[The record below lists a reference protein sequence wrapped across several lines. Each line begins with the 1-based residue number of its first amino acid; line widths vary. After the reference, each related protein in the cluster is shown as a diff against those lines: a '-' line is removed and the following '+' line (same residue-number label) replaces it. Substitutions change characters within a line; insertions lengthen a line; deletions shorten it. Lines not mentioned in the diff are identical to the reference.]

1 MSGDLLSSN
10 EANQIRPVNVTSDK
24 PNVAI
29 RGRLKKFIKRWW
41 ILLLVLVL
49 VVAGTMG
56 WLMYRQSQEQ
66 TWKNATDYYTRA
78 DYAKA
83 ASLLK
88 QVGMPSEKDRLRVY
102 AQTMLATR
110 DLEKAEPAYK
120 KLFEATKDP
129 ADKLALGNI
138 YNEQKKYDQAI
149 RVYQEVISNNKNSV
163 QAYVNLTIVHKLQG
177 NVKEA
182 TSVAK
187 EAVANN
193 PQNASVHELLVSML
207 MENKNTQEYKD
218 AVAGLRALNPE
229 DSLLQSIDNKKQP
242 E

>member
-10 EANQIRPVNVTSDK
+10 EADQIRPVNVTSDK

-229 DSLLQSIDNKKQP
+229 DSLLQSIDN
-242 E
+242 

>member
-1 MSGDLLSSN
+1 MSGDLLNYDEN
-10 EANQIRPVNVTSDK
+10 EEIQSVSTPGDK
-24 PNVAI
+24 QKKGV
-29 RGRLKKFIKRWW
+29 RGKIKKIITRWW
-41 ILLLVLVL
+41 LVLLVVVL
-49 VVAGTMG
+49 VVAGALG
-56 WLMYRQSQEQ
+56 WLVYRQSQEQ
-66 TWKNATDYYTRA
+66 IWKSATDYYARA
-78 DYAKA
+78 EYAKA
-83 ASLLK
+83 AGLLK
-88 QVGMPSEKDRLRVY
+88 QVGIPSEKGRLRVY

-120 KLFEATKDP
+120 KLFETTKDP

-149 RVYQEVISNNKNSV
+149 RVYQEVLLDNKNNV

-193 PQNASVHELLVSML
+193 PQNATVHELLVSML
-207 MENKNTQEYKD
+207 MENKGSQEYKD
-218 AVAGLRALNPE
+218 AVESLRVLNP
-229 DSLLQSIDNKKQP
+229 DDALLQSIDNKK
-242 E
+242 

>member
-10 EANQIRPVNVTSDK
+10 EADQIRPVNVTSDK

-193 PQNASVHELLVSML
+193 PQNATVHELLVSML

-229 DSLLQSIDNKKQP
+229 DSLLQSIDNKK
-242 E
+242 

>member
-10 EANQIRPVNVTSDK
+10 EADQIRPVNVTSDK

>member
-10 EANQIRPVNVTSDK
+10 EADQIRPVNVTSDK

-120 KLFEATKDP
+120 KLFEATKEP
-129 ADKLALGNI
+129 ADKLVLGNI
-138 YNEQKKYDQAI
+138 YNEQKKYDDAVK
-149 RVYQEVISNNKNSV
+149 VYQDVIATNKNNI
-163 QAYVNLTIVHKLQG
+163 QAYVNLTIVYKMQG
-177 NVKEA
+177 KQKEA
-182 TSVAK
+182 INVAK
-187 EAVANN
+187 EAVSNN
-193 PQNASVHELLVSML
+193 PENVTVHELLVSML
-207 MENKNTQEYKD
+207 MDNKESQEYKD
-218 AVAGLRALNPE
+218 AVAKLKSLNPE
-229 DSLLQSIDNKKQP
+229 DTLLQTLNNKQ
-242 E
+242 